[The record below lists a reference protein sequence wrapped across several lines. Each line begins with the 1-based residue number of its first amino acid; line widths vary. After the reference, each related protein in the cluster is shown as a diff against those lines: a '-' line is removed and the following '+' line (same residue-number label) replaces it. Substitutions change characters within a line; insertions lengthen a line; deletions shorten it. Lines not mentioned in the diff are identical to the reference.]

1 MLLNWLFY
9 FDFQTKSCWN
19 ALKNRLWCRRKNRN
33 LSEKA
38 SCRDHWMMKSSYRKP
53 NRHMDHH
60 QLSSMHDQ
68 RLNCLRYQCVS
79 PLQSKRSAPLAIKI
93 AQTETNNRVSVLRA
107 ASRCYAY
114 ASAPNPSPGMF
125 AEREIVQEK
134 TRMRLNV
141 SVLRLGTAA
150 LHSIKKVSLLYEYG
164 HSELA

>member
-1 MLLNWLFY
+1 
-9 FDFQTKSCWN
+9 
-19 ALKNRLWCRRKNRN
+19 
-33 LSEKA
+33 
-38 SCRDHWMMKSSYRKP
+38 
-53 NRHMDHH
+53 
-60 QLSSMHDQ
+60 MHDQ
-68 RLNCLRYQCVS
+68 RLNCLRNQSVS
-79 PLQSKRSAPLAIKI
+79 PLPCKRSAAVAIKI
-93 AQTETNNRVSVLRA
+93 VQNETSSRVSVLLV

-114 ASAPNPSPGMF
+114 GSAPNPSPGMF

>member
-1 MLLNWLFY
+1 
-9 FDFQTKSCWN
+9 
-19 ALKNRLWCRRKNRN
+19 
-33 LSEKA
+33 
-38 SCRDHWMMKSSYRKP
+38 MMKSSYGKP
-53 NRHMDHH
+53 NRQMDHH
-60 QLSSMHDQ
+60 QLSSLHDQ
-68 RLNCLRYQCVS
+68 RLNCLRNQCVS
-79 PLQSKRSAPLAIKI
+79 PLQCKRSAAVAIKI
-93 AQTETNNRVSVLRA
+93 VQNETHSRVSVLHF

-150 LHSIKKVSLLYEYG
+150 LHSVKKVSLLYECG